1 MWLLENERP
10 NLFNLLNFYKV
21 ELERKEEMPNLFLY
35 QLSSNKSDLIIK
47 KFSLEKFSNAFKE
60 KLNNFLK
67 INKFLFIETNY
78 QKFIWINSNFV
89 VSIVN
94 KLKAED
100 VTMEIETTSGLTDS
114 IEIGSRIHLQLFIVK
129 NIEIIAIP
137 TAKEETR
144 GIKSKYDIAST
155 SF

>member
-10 NLFNLLNFYKV
+10 NLFNLRNFYKV

-129 NIEIIAIP
+129 NIEIIAMP
-137 TAKEETR
+137 TTKEETR